1 MCCCGSEAM
10 TRLVPLARPT
20 KTPLAY
26 WCAALGK
33 LFSMKHTLQALSRL
47 LTKPFRSGDPQ
58 TEASA
63 AEAELELNEAR
74 LDAQRRDSYLTR

>member
-1 MCCCGSEAM
+1 
-10 TRLVPLARPT
+10 
-20 KTPLAY
+20 
-26 WCAALGK
+26 
-33 LFSMKHTLQALSRL
+33 MKHTQQALSRL

-74 LDAQRRDSYLTR
+74 LDAQLEAQRRDSYLTR